1 MNKDIHLLEAALATD
16 KIVASKE
23 VEAHD
28 LFEDVCSRVGEIRD
42 VMWVNPVVEEESCIV
57 WLKQG
62 APVELE
68 RQLGFRQGER

>member
-1 MNKDIHLLEAALATD
+1 MTD
-16 KIVASKE
+16 KIVASRDDRVRGHFGSACQHIE
-23 VEAHD
+23 V
-28 LFEDVCSRVGEIRD
+28 IRN